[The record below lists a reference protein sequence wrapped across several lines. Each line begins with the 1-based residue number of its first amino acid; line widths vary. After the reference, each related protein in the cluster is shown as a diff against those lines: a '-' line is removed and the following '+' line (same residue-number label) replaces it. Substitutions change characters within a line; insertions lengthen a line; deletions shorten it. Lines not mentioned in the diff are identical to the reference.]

1 MMGNAYC
8 IHSIQAILPAR
19 KVLLMLGTILV
30 TIPCWGQYNAYYD
43 TKTLHFGF
51 HVGFNSSSH
60 RLQLSDSLN
69 VAGATNLRYI
79 TPTFG
84 PGFQLGIISDL
95 RIHEYLALRFTPTL
109 MFSQRDFDYQF
120 RNTDKITSKSVQMAN
135 VDLPL
140 TLKFRSKRMKNYR
153 VYVLGGFKGIIDMAS
168 QEKVVDDIEKVK
180 LRRMDFAYETGM
192 GLDLYLPYF
201 KLSPE
206 IRVANGFRNV
216 LVPESHVY
224 SNFMESLRSR
234 TWIFS
239 FTFE

>member
-1 MMGNAYC
+1 MVNASSVKRLIGLFNMRLVWPTMGALFL
-8 IHSIQAILPAR
+8 SFS
-19 KVLLMLGTILV
+19 
-30 TIPCWGQYNAYYD
+30 CWAQYNAYYD

-60 RLQLSDSLN
+60 RVQLSDSLN
-69 VAGATNLRYI
+69 VAGVTDLRYI
-79 TPTFG
+79 TPDFG

-109 MFSQRDFDYQF
+109 MFSQRNFDYQF
-120 RNTDKITSKSVQMAN
+120 RNLDKLTRKSVQMAN

-153 VYVLGGFKGIIDMAS
+153 VYVLGGIKGMIDMAS
-168 QEKVVDDIEKVK
+168 QEKVVDDIDKVK
-180 LRRMDFAYETGM
+180 LRRIDLAYETGM

-216 LVPESHVY
+216 LVPETHDY

>member
-1 MMGNAYC
+1 MGNPIRSGFCNGFFPKKLAWVTWGY
-8 IHSIQAILPAR
+8 
-19 KVLLMLGTILV
+19 MLAAL
-30 TIPCWGQYNAYYD
+30 PCWGQYNAYYD

-51 HVGFNSSSH
+51 HVGFNTSSH
-60 RLQLSDSLN
+60 RVQLSDSLN
-69 VAGATNLRYI
+69 VLGATNLRYI
-79 TPTFG
+79 TPDFG

-109 MFSQRDFDYQF
+109 MFSQRNFDYQF
-120 RNTDKITSKSVQMAN
+120 RNTDKITRKSVQMAN

-140 TLKFRSKRMKNYR
+140 TMKFRSKRMKNYR
-153 VYVLGGFKGIIDMAS
+153 VYVLGGVKGIVDMAS
-168 QEKVVDDIEKVK
+168 QEKVVDDIDKVK
-180 LRRMDFAYETGM
+180 LRRLDYAVETGM
-192 GLDLYLPYF
+192 GLDVYLPYF

-216 LVPESHVY
+216 LVPETHVY